1 MEVLSNDVNETGRL
15 ELDKINDIVLQ
26 PGHLLPGRL
35 VPRGEGRTRNNG
47 RMRNGRTRKG
57 RRQKN
62 TDQSGH
68 DQMKRGRG
76 GESFVEGGWGGRL
89 FLTLPPLPPPMVK
102 RFASLLKGGEYDVI
116 SL

>member
-1 MEVLSNDVNETGRL
+1 MVGGTLTKRGARKGR
-15 ELDKINDIVLQ
+15 
-26 PGHLLPGRL
+26 R
-35 VPRGEGRTRNNG
+35 
-47 RMRNGRTRKG
+47 RKG